1 MSKKPKKTVNAD
13 FDSTWKEALRLY
25 FRAFLLFFFPNVHNI
40 IDWEREH
47 VSLETEMQQMTG
59 ESEASKRITDKLFQV
74 WLASGELTWILIHIE
89 IQAQYQADFAQR
101 VYRYN
106 CLAVGQYERPVISV
120 AILGD
125 ESKSWRPRKY
135 KYAQAK
141 DDYKINMKFP
151 IAKLV
156 DYESRWEELEA
167 STNPFAIMVMAHLKT
182 KATQGLPQERLRW
195 KRILARS
202 LFEKGYSAEEVRQQ
216 FQLIDRMMA
225 LPKPVQRDFKIEME
239 RYQEE
244 KEMRFMSQIELMA
257 MEDGKEEGKKE
268 GKQEG
273 ILEAFREGA
282 LDILQKRFSAVPPS
296 LASKLNGLE
305 DASSLKELMLQ
316 AVDISSLAEFE
327 QLLESG
333 EKAN

>member
-1 MSKKPKKTVNAD
+1 MTPKKKKKTNAD
-13 FDSTWKEALRLY
+13 FDNTWKEALRLY
-25 FRAFLLFFFPNVHNI
+25 FQAFLLFFFPTVHDI
-40 IDWEREH
+40 IDWNRQH
-47 VSLETEMQQMTG
+47 ISLESEMQQMTG
-59 ESEASKRITDKLFQV
+59 ESEAAKRITDKLFQV
-74 WLASGELTWILIHIE
+74 WLRSGEPAWILIHIE
-89 IQAQYQADFAQR
+89 IQSQYEADFADR
-101 VYRYN
+101 IYYYN
-106 CLAVGQYERPVISV
+106 CLAVGQYGRPVISV

-125 ESKSWRPRKY
+125 EIESWRPRNY
-135 KYAQAK
+135 QYTEAQG
-141 DDYKINMKFP
+141 DYEMKMKFP

-202 LFEKGYSAEEVRQQ
+202 LFEKGYSAEEIRRQ

-225 LPKPVQRDFKIEME
+225 LPKPIQRNFKTEME

-257 MEDGKEEGKKE
+257 MEDGIEEGKKQ
-268 GKQEG
+268 GF
-273 ILEAFREGA
+273 LEALRENA
-282 LDILQKRFSAVPPS
+282 LDILQKRFSEVPPE
-296 LASKLNGLE
+296 LTSKLNSLS

-327 QLLESG
+327 QLLESD
-333 EKAN
+333 EEAN

>member
-1 MSKKPKKTVNAD
+1 
-13 FDSTWKEALRLY
+13 
-25 FRAFLLFFFPNVHNI
+25 
-40 IDWEREH
+40 
-47 VSLETEMQQMTG
+47 MTG
-59 ESEASKRITDKLFQV
+59 ETEASKRITDKLFQV

-89 IQAQYQADFAQR
+89 IQSQYQADFAER
-101 VYRYN
+101 VYHYN

-120 AILGD
+120 AVLGD
-125 ESKSWRPRKY
+125 ESNSWRPRKY
-135 KYAQAK
+135 KYAQAEG
-141 DDYKINMKFP
+141 DYKIKMKFP

-182 KATQGLPQERLRW
+182 KATQGLPQERLQW

-202 LFEKGYSAEEVRQQ
+202 LFEKGYSIDEVRQQ

-225 LPKPVQRDFKIEME
+225 LPKPIQQNFKLEME

-257 MEDGKEEGKKE
+257 KEDGIEEGI
-268 GKQEG
+268 QQG

-282 LDILQKRFSAVPPS
+282 LDILQKRFSEVPPS

-316 AVDISSLAEFE
+316 AVDINSLAEFE
-327 QLLESG
+327 QLLEPG

>member
-1 MSKKPKKTVNAD
+1 MSQKPKEKANAD
-13 FDSTWKEALRLY
+13 FDNTWKEALRLY
-25 FRAFLLFFFPNVHNI
+25 FRAFLLFFFPKIHDI
-40 IDWEREH
+40 IDWTREH
-47 VSLETEMQQMTG
+47 ISLETELQQMTG
-59 ESEASKRITDKLFQV
+59 ESEAAKRITDKLFQV
-74 WLASGELTWILIHIE
+74 WLASGELTWVLIHVE
-89 IQAQYQADFAQR
+89 IQSQHETDFALR
-101 VYRYN
+101 MYRYN
-106 CLAVGQYERPVISV
+106 CLAVGQYERPVISL

-135 KYAQAK
+135 KYAQASGY
-141 DDYKINMKFP
+141 YKIKMKYP

-156 DYESRWEELEA
+156 DYESRWEELVA

-202 LFEKGYSAEEVRQQ
+202 LFEKGYSIEEVRQQ

-268 GKQEG
+268 G
-273 ILEAFREGA
+273 ILETLREDA
-282 LDILQKRFSAVPPS
+282 LGILQKRFSEVPPE

-305 DASSLKELMLQ
+305 DTAVLRQLMLQ
-316 AVDISSLAEFE
+316 AVDINSLAEFE
-327 QLLESG
+327 QLLEAG
-333 EKAN
+333 EEAN

>member
-1 MSKKPKKTVNAD
+1 MSQKPKKTANAD
-13 FDSTWKEALRLY
+13 FDNTWKEALRLY
-25 FRAFLLFFFPNVHNI
+25 FQSFLRFFFPKIYDI
-40 IDWEREH
+40 IDWNREH
-47 VSLETEMQQMTG
+47 ISLETELQQMTG
-59 ESEASKRITDKLFQV
+59 ESEAAKRITDKLFQV
-74 WLASGELTWILIHIE
+74 WLANGESVWILIHVE
-89 IQAQYQADFAQR
+89 IQSQYDIDFIKRMYQ
-101 VYRYN
+101 YN
-106 CLAVGQYERPVISV
+106 CLATGQYERSVISV

-125 ESKSWRPRKY
+125 ESKSWRPRIY
-135 KYAQAK
+135 KFGAA
-141 DDYKINMKFP
+141 DYKSIMRFP

-182 KATQGLPQERLRW
+182 KATQGLPQERLQW

-257 MEDGKEEGKKE
+257 MEDGIEEGTL
-268 GKQEG
+268 QT
-273 ILEAFREGA
+273 LREDA
-282 LDILQKRFSAVPPS
+282 IAILQKRFSEVSPS

-305 DASSLKELMLQ
+305 DTTVLRQLMLQ
-316 AVDISSLAEFE
+316 AVDINSLAEFE
-327 QLLESG
+327 QLLEPS
-333 EKAN
+333 EEAN